1 LYWHG
6 KKLQVQQFG
15 VLNAQVIVTIF
26 IVLLKLY
33 SAARNA
39 SPIETGMK
47 HHALAHSE
55 GGAGAGVEVEV

>member
-1 LYWHG
+1 
-6 KKLQVQQFG
+6 
-15 VLNAQVIVTIF
+15 VTIF

-47 HHALAHSE
+47 LHALAHSE
-55 GGAGAGVEVEV
+55 GVGGAGAVVEV

>member
-1 LYWHG
+1 M
-6 KKLQVQQFG
+6 
-15 VLNAQVIVTIF
+15 F

-47 HHALAHSE
+47 LHALAHSE
-55 GGAGAGVEVEV
+55 GEGEAGAVVEV